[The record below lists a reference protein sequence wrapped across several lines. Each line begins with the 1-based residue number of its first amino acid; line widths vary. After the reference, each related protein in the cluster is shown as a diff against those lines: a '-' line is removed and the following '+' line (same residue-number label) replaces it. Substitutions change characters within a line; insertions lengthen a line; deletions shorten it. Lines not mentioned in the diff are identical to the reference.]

1 MERYTEATKRV
12 LQNAR
17 KEAQSLGNNYIGTEH
32 LLLGLLHEEKGFG
45 RMAMREAGIELEP
58 VREDIVRRNGQAEPY
73 NGEVGYTPRSKMI
86 VQRANVLR
94 NILGDKFIYP
104 YHILGAI
111 LEEGEGIA
119 AQILSSYDFHMED
132 LQKVFQQFGE
142 EDYDSEAEGDEKGK
156 ETNALEKYSR
166 DLTQMARENQLDPV
180 IGRDKELDR
189 IIQILSRRTKNNPV
203 VVGEPGVGKTALAE
217 GLALRIAE
225 KRVPELLLNKRIM
238 MLDLP
243 GMIAGSK
250 FRGEFEERFKAILG
264 EVKEAGDIIMF
275 IDELHTL
282 IGAGA
287 AEGAVDA
294 ANILKPALARGEM
307 QCIGATT
314 LDEYR
319 KYIEKDGALERRFQP
334 VRIEEPTVQES
345 IQILHGL
352 KDRYEAHH
360 NIRIS
365 DASIRAAAELSHR
378 YLPDRFLPDK
388 AIDVLDESAARV
400 KLTRYQVPDGLQ
412 ELEEELEGLVEKKSQ
427 AITEQDFEEAAK
439 LRDTQKELQEKL
451 ENLQKDYKQNKAQ
464 KDIVLSEEEIA
475 ITIAGWTGIPLS
487 KIGETEMEKL
497 SHLEDNLHKQV
508 IGQDAGVS
516 AVAKAVR
523 RARAGLK
530 DGNRPV
536 GSFVFLGPTGVGKT
550 ELAKALATELFG
562 AEDAMIRFDMSEY
575 MEKHTVS
582 KLIGAP
588 PGYVGY
594 DEAGQLTEAVRRKPY
609 SVILFDEIEKAHPD
623 VFNLFL
629 QVLEDGRLTDST
641 GRKVDFRNT
650 VLIMTSNVGAAALRR
665 EKTVGFITDPNQK
678 QNNNKSKL
686 LAELKKAF
694 KPEFLNRIDETVV
707 FDYLSKDDS
716 RKILTLM
723 LADIQKRLVDKKIN
737 ISLSPAMEDHLVDT
751 GFDQEYG
758 ARPLR
763 RLLQREVEDELADGI
778 IENRITSGDSLIID
792 YLENKVM
799 ILQEKVPAELTKQ
812 SDSI

>member
-12 LQNAR
+12 LLNAR
-17 KEAQSLGNNYIGTEH
+17 REAQALGHNYIGTEH

-45 RMAMREAGIELEP
+45 SDALRSAGIELVSLREEV
-58 VREDIVRRNGQAEPY
+58 VRLTGKAEPIK
-73 NGEVGYTPRSKMI
+73 GEIGYTPRSKMI

-94 NILGDKFIYP
+94 SMLGEKFIYP

-111 LEEGEGIA
+111 LEEGEGLA
-119 AQILSSYDFHMED
+119 AQILSNHDFYMED
-132 LQKVFQQFGE
+132 LQKVFQESTENQQE
-142 EDYDSEAEGDEKGK
+142 TEHEKGEAAK
-156 ETNALEKYSR
+156 EVKALEKYTR
-166 DLTQMARENQLDPV
+166 DLTLMAKENQLDPV

-217 GLALRIAE
+217 GMALRIAE
-225 KRVPELLLNKRIM
+225 KKVPELLLDKRIL

-250 FRGEFEERFKAILG
+250 FRGEFEERFEAILK
-264 EVKEAGDIIMF
+264 EVREAGNIILF

-294 ANILKPALARGEM
+294 ANILKPVLARGEM

-334 VRIEEPTVQES
+334 VRIEEPSVKES
-345 IQILHGL
+345 ILILQGL

-360 NIRIS
+360 KIRIS
-365 DASIRAAAELSHR
+365 DGAIRAAAELSHR
-378 YLPDRFLPDK
+378 YLTDRFLPDK

-400 KLTRYQVPDGLQ
+400 KLTKYQVPDELPV
-412 ELEEELEGLVEKKSQ
+412 LEEELEDLAEKKSK
-427 AITEQDFEEAAK
+427 AITEQDFEEAAR
-439 LRDTQKELQEKL
+439 LRDTQKEVQTKVEALR
-451 ENLQKDYKQNKAQ
+451 KDYSQNKAQ
-464 KDIVLSEEEIA
+464 TDIILNEEEIA

-487 KIGETEMEKL
+487 KIGESEMEKL
-497 SHLEDNLHKQV
+497 ANLEDNLHKRV
-508 IGQDAGVS
+508 IGQDTGVT

-530 DGNRPV
+530 NTNRPV
-536 GSFVFLGPTGVGKT
+536 GSFIFLGPTGVGKT
-550 ELAKALATELFG
+550 ELAKALAAELFG
-562 AEDAMIRFDMSEY
+562 EEDALIRFDMSEY

-650 VLIMTSNVGAAALRR
+650 VLIMTSNVGAATLRR
-665 EKTVGFITDPNQK
+665 EKTVGFVTDSNQK
-678 QNNNKSKL
+678 QKSNKEKL

-694 KPEFLNRIDETVV
+694 KPEFLNRIDEIVV
-707 FDYLSKDDS
+707 FDYLNKEDS
-716 RKILTLM
+716 RKILGLM
-723 LADIQKRLVDKKIN
+723 LLDIQKRLDEKKIN
-737 ISLSPAMEDHLVDT
+737 IRLSPEMEEHLVEK

-763 RLLQREVEDELADGI
+763 RLLQSEIEDILADGI
-778 IENRITSGDSLIID
+778 LDNKISSGDKLVIN
-792 YLENKVM
+792 YLDGKVK
-799 ILQEKVPAELTKQ
+799 IQQEKV
-812 SDSI
+812 SMS

>member
-1 MERYTEATKRV
+1 MEMERYTEATKRV
-12 LQNAR
+12 LLNAR
-17 KEAQSLGNNYIGTEH
+17 REAQALGHNYIGTEH

-45 RMAMREAGIELEP
+45 SDALRSAGIELVSLREEV
-58 VREDIVRRNGQAEPY
+58 VRLTGKAEPIK
-73 NGEVGYTPRSKMI
+73 GEIGYTPRSKMI

-94 NILGDKFIYP
+94 SMLGEKFIYP

-111 LEEGEGIA
+111 LEEGEGLA
-119 AQILSSYDFHMED
+119 AQILSNHDFYMED
-132 LQKVFQQFGE
+132 LQKVFQESTENQQE
-142 EDYDSEAEGDEKGK
+142 TEHEKGEAAK
-156 ETNALEKYSR
+156 EVKALEKYTR
-166 DLTQMARENQLDPV
+166 DLTLMAKENQLDPV

-217 GLALRIAE
+217 GMALRIAE
-225 KRVPELLLNKRIM
+225 KKVPELLLDKRIL

-250 FRGEFEERFKAILG
+250 FRGEFEERFEAILK
-264 EVKEAGDIIMF
+264 EVREAGNIILF

-294 ANILKPALARGEM
+294 ANILKPVLARGEM

-334 VRIEEPTVQES
+334 VRIEEPSVKES
-345 IQILHGL
+345 ILILQGL

-360 NIRIS
+360 KIRIS
-365 DASIRAAAELSHR
+365 DGAIRAAAELSHR
-378 YLPDRFLPDK
+378 YLTDRFLPDK

-400 KLTRYQVPDGLQ
+400 KLTKYQVPDELPV
-412 ELEEELEGLVEKKSQ
+412 LEEELEDLAEKKSK
-427 AITEQDFEEAAK
+427 AITEQDFEEAAR
-439 LRDTQKELQEKL
+439 LRDTQKEVQTKVEALR
-451 ENLQKDYKQNKAQ
+451 KDYSQNKAQ
-464 KDIVLSEEEIA
+464 TDIILNEEEIA

-487 KIGETEMEKL
+487 KIGESEMEKL
-497 SHLEDNLHKQV
+497 ANLEDNLHKRV
-508 IGQDAGVS
+508 IGQDTGVT

-530 DGNRPV
+530 NTNRPV
-536 GSFVFLGPTGVGKT
+536 GSFIFLGPTGVGKT
-550 ELAKALATELFG
+550 ELAKALAAELFG
-562 AEDAMIRFDMSEY
+562 EEDALIRFDMSEY

-650 VLIMTSNVGAAALRR
+650 VLIMTSNVGAATLRR
-665 EKTVGFITDPNQK
+665 EKTVGFVTDSNQK
-678 QNNNKSKL
+678 QKSNKEKL

-694 KPEFLNRIDETVV
+694 KPEFLNRIDEIVV
-707 FDYLSKDDS
+707 FDYLNKEDS
-716 RKILTLM
+716 RKILGLM
-723 LADIQKRLVDKKIN
+723 LLDIQKRLDEKKIN
-737 ISLSPAMEDHLVDT
+737 IRLSPEMEEHLVEK

-763 RLLQREVEDELADGI
+763 RLLQSEIEDILADGI
-778 IENRITSGDSLIID
+778 LDNKISSGDKLVIN
-792 YLENKVM
+792 YLDGKVK
-799 ILQEKVPAELTKQ
+799 IQQEKV
-812 SDSI
+812 SMS

>member
-17 KEAQSLGNNYIGTEH
+17 KEAQSLGHNYIGTEH

-45 RMAMREAGIELEP
+45 RMALREAGIELEP
-58 VREDIVRRNGQAEPY
+58 VREEVIRQTGQNEPY
-73 NGEVGYTPRSKMI
+73 KGEVSYTPRSKMI

-94 NILGDKFIYP
+94 NMLGEKFIYP

-119 AQILSSYDFHMED
+119 AQILIGHDFHMED

-142 EDYDSEAEGDEKGK
+142 EHHDSEADGDEHGK
-156 ETNALEKYSR
+156 ETNALEKYAR

-217 GLALRIAE
+217 GMALRIAE
-225 KRVPELLLNKRIM
+225 KRVPELLLDKRIL

-250 FRGEFEERFKAILG
+250 FRGEFEERFKAILR
-264 EVKEAGDIIMF
+264 EVREAGDIIMF

-314 LDEYR
+314 SDEYR

-334 VRIEEPTVQES
+334 VRIEEPSVQES
-345 IQILHGL
+345 VQILHGL

-360 NIRIS
+360 KIRIS
-365 DASIRAAAELSHR
+365 DAAIRAAAELSHR
-378 YLPDRFLPDK
+378 YLTDRFLPDK

-400 KLTRYQVPDGLQ
+400 KLTRYQVPVGLP
-412 ELEEELEGLVEKKSQ
+412 EMEEELEGLAEKKSR
-427 AITEQDFEEAAK
+427 AISEQDFEEAAK
-439 LRDTQKELQEKL
+439 LRDAQKELLEKVEGL
-451 ENLQKDYKQNKAQ
+451 KKDYNQSKAQ
-464 KDIVLSEEEIA
+464 ADIVLGEEEIA

-497 SHLEDNLHKQV
+497 SHLEDNLHKRV
-508 IGQDAGVS
+508 IGQDTGVS

-530 DGNRPV
+530 NNNRPV

-550 ELAKALATELFG
+550 ELAKALAAELFG

-609 SVILFDEIEKAHPD
+609 SIILFDEIEKAHPD

-629 QVLEDGRLTDST
+629 QVMEDGRLTDST
-641 GRKVDFRNT
+641 GRKVDFRNA

-665 EKTVGFITDPNQK
+665 EKTVGFVTDPNQK

-694 KPEFLNRIDETVV
+694 RPEFLNRIDETVV

-716 RKILTLM
+716 RQILTLM
-723 LADIQKRLVDKKIN
+723 LADIQKRLEDKNIR
-737 ISLSPAMEDHLVDT
+737 ISLSPAMEEHLVEA

-763 RLLQREVEDELADGI
+763 RLLQSEVEDILADGI

-792 YLENKVM
+792 FLEDKVT
-799 ILQEKVPAELTKQ
+799 IRKEKAPVELTKQ

>member
-12 LQNAR
+12 LLNAR
-17 KEAQSLGNNYIGTEH
+17 REAQALGHNYIGTEH
-32 LLLGLLHEEKGFG
+32 LLLGLLHEKKGFG
-45 RMAMREAGIELEP
+45 SVALHNAGIELSSLREEVVGLTGSSEP
-58 VREDIVRRNGQAEPY
+58 SK
-73 NGEVGYTPRSKMI
+73 GEIGYTPRSKMI

-94 NILGDKFIYP
+94 SMLGEKFIYP

-111 LEEGEGIA
+111 LEEGEGLA
-119 AQILSSYDFHMED
+119 AQILFNHEFYMED
-132 LQKVFQQFGE
+132 LQRVFQGSTEQNQDE
-142 EDYDSEAEGDEKGK
+142 EHEKDDSNK
-156 ETNALEKYSR
+156 EVKALEKYAR
-166 DLTQMARENQLDPV
+166 DLTRMAKENQLDPV

-217 GLALRIAE
+217 GMAIRIAE
-225 KRVPELLLNKRIM
+225 KKVPELLLDKRIL

-243 GMIAGSK
+243 GMIAGAK
-250 FRGEFEERFKAILG
+250 FRGEFEERFEAILK
-264 EVKEAGDIIMF
+264 EVREAGNIILF
-275 IDELHTL
+275 IDEIHTL

-294 ANILKPALARGEM
+294 ANILKPVLARGEM

-314 LDEYR
+314 SDEYR

-334 VRIEEPTVQES
+334 VRIEEPSVQES
-345 IQILHGL
+345 ILILQGL

-360 NIRIS
+360 KIRIS
-365 DASIRAAAELSHR
+365 DEAIKAAAELSHR
-378 YLPDRFLPDK
+378 YLTDRFLPDK

-400 KLTRYQVPDGLQ
+400 KLTKYQVPDELPV
-412 ELEEELEGLVEKKSQ
+412 LEEELEDLAEKKSK
-427 AITEQDFEEAAK
+427 AISEQDFEEAAR
-439 LRDTQKELQEKL
+439 LRDSQKDVQEKV
-451 ENLQKDYKQNKAQ
+451 EVLQKSYSQNKAQ
-464 KDIVLSEEEIA
+464 TDIVLGEEEIA

-497 SHLEDNLHKQV
+497 AHLEDNLHKRV
-508 IGQDAGVS
+508 IGQDTGVT

-530 DGNRPV
+530 NTNRPV
-536 GSFVFLGPTGVGKT
+536 GSFIFLGPTGVGKT
-550 ELAKALATELFG
+550 ELAKALAAELFG
-562 AEDAMIRFDMSEY
+562 EEEALIRFDMSEY

-629 QVLEDGRLTDST
+629 QVLEDGRLTDSS

-650 VLIMTSNVGAAALRR
+650 VLIMTSNVGAATLRR
-665 EKTVGFITDPNQK
+665 EKTVGFVTNSNQK
-678 QNNNKSKL
+678 QKSNKEKL
-686 LAELKKAF
+686 LSELKKSF
-694 KPEFLNRIDETVV
+694 KPEFLNRIDEIVV
-707 FDYLSKDDS
+707 FDYLNKEDS
-716 RKILTLM
+716 RKILGLM
-723 LADIQKRLVDKKIN
+723 LLDIQKRLEDKKIS
-737 ISLSPAMEDHLVDT
+737 IHLSPEMEEHLVEK

-763 RLLQREVEDELADGI
+763 RLLQSEIEDILADGI
-778 IENRITSGDSLIID
+778 LENNISSGDSLVIN
-792 YLENKVM
+792 YLDGEAK
-799 ILQEKVPAELTKQ
+799 LQQEKT
-812 SDSI
+812 SMS